1 VRDQPR
7 GPRRYGTTPVDPD
20 DVVALV
26 DGVVVSTKAEL
37 DELEAT
43 ALARVWQD
51 RAEQLITG
59 RIDIAD
65 LTEPLALG

>member
-1 VRDQPR
+1 MSDQPR

-26 DGVVVSTKAEL
+26 DGVVVSTKSEL

-43 ALARVWQD
+43 WLVC
-51 RAEQLITG
+51 G
-59 RIDIAD
+59 R
-65 LTEPLALG
+65 PVPSS